1 MHDDDSEH
9 DHSLDWTAAAPGE
22 DIEGLEQFTLQSVGI
37 DIGSSTMH
45 IIFSRLTLRRHGAGL
60 SARFIVAGREE
71 IYRSPIMLT
80 PYVSPT
86 RIDAAKVTEFVDGV
100 YRSAGILPEEID
112 TGAVVITGEALKKE
126 NAPPILE
133 YFAREGGRFI
143 CASAGPMH
151 EALLAAHGSGAVAL
165 SRAHDNSVL
174 NVDIGGGTTKVSLIR
189 AGRIERM
196 LAFEVGARIVA
207 FDRDMR
213 VTRIE
218 RPAETVMAAL
228 GGELA
233 VGKRITED
241 DCRVMAERM
250 ATIVFDIIEG
260 RMADPLSDALI
271 LTDSLAGLD
280 PASVDHIV
288 FSGGVSEYIYA
299 ADAPGFG
306 DLGPWLG
313 ASIRARAEATSRPG
327 TVIRPVEGIRA
338 TVVGA
343 GEYTLQASGA
353 TSYISDPAVLP
364 VRGIPVAHA
373 TVDHSDSG
381 GEVTAAIAGAL
392 ARYDADRLDG
402 RLALAL
408 SVTGQPDYGFIRRI
422 ADGIADKLAPT
433 CEVEAL
439 FVIVDSD
446 IAKSLGAVLTEE
458 MQVGVPIFVVDG
470 IEVGDLDYVDIGKPL
485 GGTEVI
491 PVTVK
496 SLVFGIRSRSG

>member
-9 DHSLDWTAAAPGE
+9 DHSLDWLEAAPGE

-45 IIFSRLTLRRHGAGL
+45 LIFSRLTLRRHGAGL
-60 SARFIVAGREE
+60 SARFIVADREE

-80 PYVSPT
+80 PYLTPT
-86 RIDAAKVTEFVDGV
+86 RIDAAQVTTFVDDI
-100 YRSAGILPEEID
+100 YSNAGLLPEEVD

-126 NAPPILE
+126 NAAPILE

-151 EALLAAHGSGAVAL
+151 EALLAAHGSGAIAI
-165 SRAHDNSVL
+165 SRSHNNLVL
-174 NVDIGGGTTKVSLIR
+174 NVDIGGGTTKVTMIN
-189 AGRIERM
+189 AGRIVRM

-207 FDRDMR
+207 FDTDMR
-213 VTRIE
+213 LTRIE

-228 GGELA
+228 GSQLALGE
-233 VGKRITED
+233 RITED
-241 DCRVMAERM
+241 DCRAMAERM
-250 ATIVFDIIEG
+250 TAVLFDIVEG
-260 RMADPLSDALI
+260 RMTDPLSDALL
-271 LTDSLAGLD
+271 LTGSLAD
-280 PASVDHIV
+280 IDTTSVDHIV

-299 ADAPGFG
+299 ADAPRFG

-313 ASIRARAEATSRPG
+313 ASIRARAEATLRPG
-327 TVIRPVEGIRA
+327 TVIRPIEGIRA

-353 TSYISDPAVLP
+353 TSYISDPAILP
-364 VRGIPVAHA
+364 LRGIQVIHA
-373 TVDHSDSG
+373 AVDRSDSG
-381 GEVTAAIAGAL
+381 GEISSAIAGAL
-392 ARYDADRLDG
+392 AKYDANRLDS

-408 SVTGQPDYGFIRRI
+408 SVTGQPDYGYIRRI
-422 ADGIADKLAPT
+422 ADGIAHNLAPA
-433 CEVEAL
+433 CEAEIL
-439 FVIVDSD
+439 FIIIDAD
-446 IAKSLGAVLTEE
+446 IAKSIGAVLSEE
-458 MQVGVPIFVVDG
+458 LRVSTRIIVVDG
-470 IEVGDLDYVDIGKPL
+470 IEVGDLDYVDLGSPM

-496 SLVFGIRSRSG
+496 SLVFGIRSKSG